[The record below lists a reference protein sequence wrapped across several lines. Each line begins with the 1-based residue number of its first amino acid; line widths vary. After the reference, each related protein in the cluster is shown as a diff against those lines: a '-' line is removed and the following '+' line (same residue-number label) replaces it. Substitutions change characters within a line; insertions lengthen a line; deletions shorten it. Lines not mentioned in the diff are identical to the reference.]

1 MDVGVVAGWLIVVAI
16 GVIVAGV
23 GVVLAAN
30 LRGHTSALAAGYERL
45 TGVRSA
51 IFVIPIRL
59 IGVVFVIF
67 GLLFAVLALSNL

>member
-1 MDVGVVAGWLIVVAI
+1 
-16 GVIVAGV
+16 
-23 GVVLAAN
+23 
-30 LRGHTSALAAGYERL
+30 LAAGYERL

-67 GLLFAVLALSNL
+67 GLLFAVLALNNL